1 MRITL
6 HAFSGYSKYTEMFPP
21 APSSEKKPRPTDL
34 LSRHMFSPTHTP
46 PPESSSEDEDD
57 INLPMVDLGTPKKP
71 KLENESQAEQTQA
84 TEPRVSTAACPPS
97 GSVISCTTHCTGSSS
112 ISTDASVAAA
122 SSTAAIQADSKF
134 NYKRRLEVYSKEGVS
149 VNGGRDENSS
159 PIKAESLKATN
170 ESKRTAKKVKKL
182 SKSLQE
188 KTEMERT
195 VS

>member
-1 MRITL
+1 
-6 HAFSGYSKYTEMFPP
+6 
-21 APSSEKKPRPTDL
+21 
-34 LSRHMFSPTHTP
+34 MFSPTHTP

-71 KLENESQAEQTQA
+71 KLENESQAQQTQA
-84 TEPRVSTAACPPS
+84 TEPRVSHTAACPPS

-122 SSTAAIQADSKF
+122 SSTAVLSSIQADIKF
-134 NYKRRLEVYSKEGVS
+134 NYKRRLEVAKKEYQLMADGMK
-149 VNGGRDENSS
+149 NSS
-159 PIKAESLKATN
+159 PIKVESLKATN

>member
-1 MRITL
+1 MK
-6 HAFSGYSKYTEMFPP
+6 A
-21 APSSEKKPRPTDL
+21 KP
-34 LSRHMFSPTHTP
+34 SRHK
-46 PPESSSEDEDD
+46 PEYQQ
-57 INLPMVDLGTPKKP
+57 LPV
-71 KLENESQAEQTQA
+71 
-84 TEPRVSTAACPPS
+84 PPS
-97 GSVISCTTHCTGSSS
+97 APLSPVQHTARALRAS

-134 NYKRRLEVYSKEGVS
+134 NYKRRLEVYTCSKEGVS
-149 VNGGRDENSS
+149 DNGGRDENSS
-159 PIKAESLKATN
+159 PRKVESLKATN